1 LGLVDEFERRLER
14 AVEGFFSRT
23 FRSRIQP
30 AEIGRRLLR
39 EMEAGKSVS
48 VGAVYVPNR
57 FVIRLSPSDS
67 ERFEGLMPTLRQEFA
82 DLLRSQARER
92 RWRPAGRVAVEFS
105 SDAGQPE
112 GRFEVE
118 GHHESSGEDDDGD
131 HAPELRLRGVSGR
144 SFTLG
149 EEPLTIGR
157 LASCH
162 IVLDDPNASRRH
174 AEVSRRDDG
183 WWIVDLGSTNGT
195 LVNGGLIKER
205 RLENRDV
212 VQIGSS
218 ELEFVDDMEAAGED

>member
-1 LGLVDEFERRLER
+1 MGLVDEFERRLER

-57 FVIRLSPSDS
+57 FVIRLAPSDY
-67 ERFEGLMPTLRQEFA
+67 ERFEGLIPTLRQEFG
-82 DLLRSQARER
+82 DLLRGQARER

-105 SDAGQPE
+105 RESGQPE

-118 GHHESSGEDDDGD
+118 AHHESGGGGGD
-131 HAPELRLRGVSGR
+131 AGHPAPELRLRGVEGR
-144 SFTLG
+144 SFALG
-149 EEPLTIGR
+149 DEALTIGR
-157 LASCH
+157 LASCQ

-218 ELEFVDDMEAAGED
+218 ELEFVDDAEAGED